1 MIRQS
6 FKPDKLWFKELLQAK
21 EELAAVTAG
30 IMLSEFKELLL
41 DASQRTGTYVA
52 NFRIGVAGEV
62 APSIKKDDRGKEN
75 WYIRG
80 SMASVNQAL
89 AANRG
94 VKSLARS
101 TGGAAMGFV
110 PVITLEND
118 TPYAEDVEAGIPGVR
133 PENEG
138 GPGAVSRFAGR
149 VEAITSKRIYVGR
162 GTWNM
167 YRDKDI

>member
-1 MIRQS
+1 MIRMS
-6 FKPDKLWFKELLQAK
+6 FKPDKLWYKELEQAK
-21 EELAAVTAG
+21 SELAAVVAG
-30 IMLSEFKELLL
+30 IMLSQFRELLM
-41 DASQRTGTYVA
+41 DASQRSGNYVA
-52 NFRIGVAGEV
+52 NFRVGVAGEV
-62 APSIKKDDRGKEN
+62 APSIKKEERSKEN

-110 PVITLEND
+110 PVITLENEV
-118 TPYAEDVEAGIPGVR
+118 PYAEDVEAGVPGVR

-138 GPGAVSRFAGR
+138 GPGAVERFAAR
-149 VEAITSKRIYVGR
+149 VTAITSQRIYVGR